1 MHEAKVRLERHTL
14 AKISPSWSRLAIHES
29 NCRMGKHQQESQ
41 SRVENPAMRITRSTA
56 QNSCDYAGMRNF
68 RNATVQN

>member
-1 MHEAKVRLERHTL
+1 M
-14 AKISPSWSRLAIHES
+14 
-29 NCRMGKHQQESQ
+29 RM
-41 SRVENPAMRITRSTA
+41 TRSTA